1 MNDKIYTLH
10 PPRGHYV
17 QSLAPGQ
24 GHDGPPRSTHLK
36 EY

>member
-1 MNDKIYTLH
+1 MNDEIYIHH
-10 PPRGHYV
+10 PPRGLFV
-17 QSLAPGQ
+17 QSLDPGQ